1 MRILAIIPA
10 RSGSKGVPGKN
21 IKLLGG
27 KPLIHY
33 TIASAIKASLLNDI
47 IVSTDTREIA
57 NVAAQAGVEVPFLRP
72 QDLASDTSSSVD
84 VVIHVVNELAAKGK
98 NYDAICLLQP
108 TTPFRQNGFIDKAIE
123 KFKKANTDSLVS
135 VLPVPDE
142 FNPHWIF
149 EVNES
154 GTLSIAT
161 GEKEIIRR
169 RQDLPKTF
177 YRDGSIYLTL
187 TKTLLNQHSLYGDS
201 ISYIQND
208 PKWHVNIDNPS
219 DWLLAEKKLMEWET
233 PE

>member
-57 NVAAQAGVEVPFLRP
+57 NVAAQAGVEAPFRRP

-108 TTPFRQNGFIDKAIE
+108 TTPF
-123 KFKKANTDSLVS
+123 
-135 VLPVPDE
+135 
-142 FNPHWIF
+142 
-149 EVNES
+149 
-154 GTLSIAT
+154 
-161 GEKEIIRR
+161 
-169 RQDLPKTF
+169 
-177 YRDGSIYLTL
+177 
-187 TKTLLNQHSLYGDS
+187 
-201 ISYIQND
+201 
-208 PKWHVNIDNPS
+208 
-219 DWLLAEKKLMEWET
+219 
-233 PE
+233 